1 MSQHQTAESVE
12 AEAARVRLQ
21 LIEVGG
27 DIRAHVD
34 PSVVVDAA
42 KASFARRS
50 KDVPAFLKKNASP
63 IGLVLLGGAAS
74 ATLIGLLSPSRKT
87 RSRTPAAV
95 DVAPLAGARTTPT
108 TKIQLE
114 TALLSAVGVGLGYVG
129 GMFVPK
135 TPAEE
140 RLLGEPKAVLS
151 AKLDEFLQQHSHGM
165 KLATA
170 NLFGVSRFSAAM
182 LIAMAGAAEALGIS
196 DRNGRKTLPSGSA
209 GQT

>member
-12 AEAARVRLQ
+12 AEAARVRMQ

-27 DIRAHVD
+27 DIRSHVD
-34 PSVVVDAA
+34 PSAVVDAA
-42 KASFARRS
+42 KASFTRRS
-50 KDVPAFLKKNASP
+50 KDAPAFLKRNASP
-63 IGLVLLGGAAS
+63 IGLVLLGGAAG
-74 ATLIGLLSPSRKT
+74 ATVIGLLGPSRKT
-87 RSRTPAAV
+87 RSRTAATV
-95 DVAPLAGARTTPT
+95 DVGPLANAGAATT

-114 TALLSAVGVGLGYVG
+114 AALLSIVGVGLGYVG

-140 RLLGEPKAVLS
+140 RLLGEPKAMLS
-151 AKLDEFLQQHSHGM
+151 AKLDEFLQQHSQGM

-182 LIAMAGAAEALGIS
+182 LIVMAAAAETLGFS
-196 DRNGRKTLPSGSA
+196 GQSKERKPL
-209 GQT
+209 

>member
-1 MSQHQTAESVE
+1 MTQHQTAESVE
-12 AEAARVRLQ
+12 AEAARVRAQ
-21 LIEVGG
+21 LVEVGG

-34 PSVVVDAA
+34 PSVVVDKA
-42 KASFARRS
+42 KASFTRRAN
-50 KDVPAFLKKNASP
+50 DAPAFLKRNASP
-63 IGLVLLGGAAS
+63 IGLVLLGGAAG
-74 ATLIGLLSPSRKT
+74 ATVIGLLGPSRKT
-87 RSRTPAAV
+87 RSRAAAAV
-95 DVAPLAGARTTPT
+95 DVEPIASASAAPT
-108 TKIQLE
+108 TKTQLE
-114 TALLSAVGVGLGYVG
+114 AALLSAVGVGLGYVG

-182 LIAMAGAAEALGIS
+182 LVAMAAAAEALGIAGQ
-196 DRNGRKTLPSGSA
+196 RNGRKPL
-209 GQT
+209 